1 MQYNKAYLDTA
12 KTVRREKF
20 ITINA
25 SVRKAGL
32 KQPNPTPQR
41 ASKKKKKNRGN

>member
-1 MQYNKAYLDTA
+1 MQYNKTYLDTA

-25 SVRKAGL
+25 SIKKAGL

-41 ASKKKKKNRGN
+41 TSKKKKKKRGN